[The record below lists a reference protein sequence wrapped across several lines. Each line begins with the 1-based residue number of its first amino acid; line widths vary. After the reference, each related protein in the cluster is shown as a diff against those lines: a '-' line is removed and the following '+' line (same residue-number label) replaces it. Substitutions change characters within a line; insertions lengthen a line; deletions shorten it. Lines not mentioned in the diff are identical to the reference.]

1 MYVNDLICDPEGPVC
16 CADIQW
22 ERLVNEKEKA
32 VAELE
37 EKHQTQ
43 VELIKTE
50 LEKASK
56 NNSSRENEVSDL
68 KVQGTQ

>member
-1 MYVNDLICDPEGPVC
+1 MRCDPAVPVC

-22 ERLVNEKEKA
+22 ERLANEKEKA

-43 VELIKTE
+43 MELIKAE
-50 LEKASK
+50 LEKAG
-56 NNSSRENEVSDL
+56 NSNSRENEVRDH
-68 KVQGTQ
+68 KA

>member
-1 MYVNDLICDPEGPVC
+1 
-16 CADIQW
+16 
-22 ERLVNEKEKA
+22 VNEKEKA
-32 VAELE
+32 VADLE

-56 NNSSRENEVSDL
+56 NNNSRESEVTNPMI
-68 KVQGTQ
+68 QGLS

>member
-1 MYVNDLICDPEGPVC
+1 M
-16 CADIQW
+16 QW

-56 NNSSRENEVSDL
+56 NNNSRENEVSDR
-68 KVQGTQ
+68 KVQSTP

>member
-1 MYVNDLICDPEGPVC
+1 MYINNPRCDHEGPVC
-16 CADIQW
+16 RADMQW

-56 NNSSRENEVSDL
+56 NNNSRENEVSDR
-68 KVQGTQ
+68 KVQSTP

>member
-1 MYVNDLICDPEGPVC
+1 MNNMRCDPAVPVC

-43 VELIKTE
+43 MELIKAE
-50 LEKASK
+50 LEKAG
-56 NNSSRENEVSDL
+56 NSNSRENEVSDH
-68 KVQGTQ
+68 KV